1 MVLGALALGG
11 AVEGVVEAADV
22 VAVLCGEDRLN
33 RMRGRCRK
41 KREVRSSYAGL
52 VAPDMASTTERG
64 PLQEERSD
72 CFRGGLGQD

>member
-22 VAVLCGEDRLN
+22 EAVLCGEDRLN
-33 RMRGRCRK
+33 RTRSRCRK